1 MDSVR
6 LLREGR
12 TNMSERQPPEVG
24 LNVQVLREE
33 RGLSMR
39 GLAEL
44 CGLSPNTIS
53 LIERGATSPNVS
65 TLHQLATAL
74 KVPII
79 AFFEEHQEASPVIH
93 SQPGTRSFSG
103 SASVLLES
111 LGSGLENQSLQ
122 PFLVTLQPG
131 ADSGPGAMIHD
142 GHELVFCLEGTLDYV
157 IEAESYRLSPGESLL
172 FEAHLPHC
180 WRNTGREPCVFLL
193 VFQAEGPVKPGQHH
207 LRP

>member
-1 MDSVR
+1 
-6 LLREGR
+6 
-12 TNMSERQPPEVG
+12 MSEREPPQVG
-24 LNVQVLREE
+24 LKMQALREE

-74 KVPII
+74 KVPIT
-79 AFFEEHQEASPVIH
+79 AFFEERDEGSRVLY
-93 SQPGTRSFSG
+93 SQPGKRSFSG

-111 LGSGLENQSLQ
+111 LGSGLEGQSLQ
-122 PFLVTLQPG
+122 PFLVTLEAG
-131 ADSGPGAMIHD
+131 ADSGPGAMSHE
-142 GHELVFCLEGTLDYV
+142 GHELVFCLEGKLEYV
-157 IEAESYRLSPGESLL
+157 IETETYPLSPGESLL

-180 WRNTGREPCVFLL
+180 WRNASSEPSVFLL
-193 VFQAEGPVKPGQHH
+193 VFQSEGPGKAVEHH

>member
-1 MDSVR
+1 
-6 LLREGR
+6 
-12 TNMSERQPPEVG
+12 MSEREPPQVG
-24 LNVQVLREE
+24 LKVQALREE

-53 LIERGATSPNVS
+53 LIERGTTSPNVS

-74 KVPII
+74 KVPIT
-79 AFFEEHQEASPVIH
+79 AFFEEHEQGLPVIH
-93 SQPGTRSFSG
+93 SQPGKRSFSG
-103 SASVLLES
+103 SKSVLLES
-111 LGSGLENQSLQ
+111 LGSGLEEQSLQ
-122 PFLVTLQPG
+122 PFLVTLQAG
-131 ADSGPGAMIHD
+131 ADSGPGVMIHT

-157 IEAESYRLSPGESLL
+157 IESQLYRLSPGESLL

-180 WRNTGREPCVFLL
+180 WRNAGSEPSVFLL
-193 VFQAEGPVKPGQHH
+193 VFQADGPSKPVEHH